1 MEKHITKEL
10 ADIASEMRLAG
21 AAMTDLMARLDKV
34 ADELA
39 NEALIADDADE
50 AKDAEED
57 RRDVEEARDGV
68 GEAKQDLMDA
78 ALSLASLVRIYSK

>member
-21 AAMTDLMARLDKV
+21 SAMTDLMARLDKV

-50 AKDAEED
+50 AKDARLAIFD
-57 RRDVEEARDGV
+57 VARRLNEKAGAYEKD
-68 GEAKQDLMDA
+68 
-78 ALSLASLVRIYSK
+78 

>member
-21 AAMTDLMARLDKV
+21 SAMTDLMARLDKV

-68 GEAKQDLMDA
+68 GEAKQNLMDA
-78 ALSLASLVRIYSK
+78 ALSLASLVRIYSR